1 MWRASLGGFEYLGS
15 FMISS
20 AVQIKI
26 FRKRTPAVWVGG
38 SFTATEQFSQC
49 TMGREQGNGLRWKTS
64 SLTIKEDMA
73 NVRTIPES
81 MAAPPTHQVNIL
93 DPKQTQMNSILSIC
107 GNKITNTHNKT
118 SCAIVARVVTRMTNT
133 LVGRLLSSTVFLS
146 L

>member
-1 MWRASLGGFEYLGS
+1 
-15 FMISS
+15 MISL

-38 SFTATEQFSQC
+38 SSASTQHFSQHI
-49 TMGREQGNGLRWKTS
+49 MGREGGNGLRWKTS
-64 SLTIKEDMA
+64 SLTTKEDVA

-81 MAAPPTHQVNIL
+81 IAAPPTHQVNIL
-93 DPKQTQMNSILSIC
+93 GPKQTQMNSILSIC

-118 SCAIVARVVTRMTNT
+118 SCAIVARVVTKITDN
-133 LVGRLLSSTVFLS
+133 LLGRLPFNTTSSS